1 MNVSNNIVV
10 VGSMNM
16 DIVMSAERL
25 PKIGETILG
34 EKVVYLPGGKGANQA
49 VCMARLQGDV
59 TMVGAVGND
68 EFGRSLKDQME
79 SNGVKTDFIRVV
91 DGVQTG
97 IANIFHVNRD
107 NCITVIPGA
116 NYTVTKERITKEV
129 VQAIAAADVLVVQL
143 EIPLETVQY
152 VLGIAKQHG
161 VKTILNP
168 APAQFLSPELLS
180 LVDYLT
186 PNETEFELLT
196 GEHSTTDEEL
206 SALMLK
212 WESTYHHT
220 LIVTLGERGCAIL
233 EDDQLVITPPPKV
246 EVVDTTGAG
255 DSFNGALAVGIST
268 GKSLK
273 ETVDFAVKVSALA
286 VTKFGA
292 QEGMPFYED
301 IQQS

>member
-1 MNVSNNIVV
+1 MNVSNKIVV

-196 GEHSTTDEEL
+196 GEHYTTDEEL
-206 SALMLK
+206 SSMMLK
-212 WESTYHHT
+212 WETTYHHT
-220 LIVTLGERGCAIL
+220 LIVTLGERGCAVL
-233 EDDQLVITPPPKV
+233 VDGQLVITPPPKV

-255 DSFNGALAVGIST
+255 DSFNGALAVGISA

-301 IQQS
+301 IQ

>member
-34 EKVVYLPGGKGANQA
+34 EKVTYLPGGKGANQA

-59 TMVGAVGND
+59 TMVSAVGND

-196 GEHSTTDEEL
+196 GEHYTTDEEL

-233 EDDQLVITPPPKV
+233 EDGQLVVTPPPKV

-301 IQQS
+301 IH

>member
-233 EDDQLVITPPPKV
+233 EDGQLVVTPPPKV

-268 GKSLK
+268 GQSLK

-301 IQQS
+301 IH

>member
-1 MNVSNNIVV
+1 MNVSNKIVV
-10 VGSMNM
+10 VGSLNM

-68 EFGRSLKDQME
+68 EFGRTLKAQMA
-79 SNGVKTDFIRVV
+79 SNGVKTEFINVV
-91 DGVQTG
+91 DNVQTG
-97 IANIFHVNRD
+97 IANIFHVNHD

-116 NYTVTKERITKEV
+116 NFEVTKERITKEV
-129 VQAIAAADVLVVQL
+129 VQAIASADVLVVQL

-186 PNETEFELLT
+186 PNETEFELLA
-196 GEHSTTDEEL
+196 GEQFTTEEQLHS
-206 SALMLK
+206 MMMK
-212 WESTYHHT
+212 WEATYHHT

-233 EDDQLVITPPPKV
+233 EDGELVITPPRKV
-246 EVVDTTGAG
+246 TVVDTTGAG
-255 DSFNGALAVGIST
+255 DSFNGALAVGIAA
-268 GKSLK
+268 GNSLK
-273 ETVDFAVKVSALA
+273 ETVSFAVKVSALA

-292 QEGMPFYED
+292 QEGMPYYKD
-301 IQQS
+301 IQ

>member
-1 MNVSNNIVV
+1 MNVSNKIVV

-196 GEHSTTDEEL
+196 GEHYTTDEEL

-301 IQQS
+301 IQ

>member
-196 GEHSTTDEEL
+196 GEHYTTDEEL

-212 WESTYHHT
+212 WELTYHHT

-246 EVVDTTGAG
+246 DVVDTTGAG

-301 IQQS
+301 VQ